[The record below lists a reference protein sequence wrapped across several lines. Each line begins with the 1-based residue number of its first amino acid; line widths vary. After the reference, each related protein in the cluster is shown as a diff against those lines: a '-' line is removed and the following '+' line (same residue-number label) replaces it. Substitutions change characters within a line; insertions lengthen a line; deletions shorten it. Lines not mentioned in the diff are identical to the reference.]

1 MLVNTGYCNSGDYN
15 SGNYNSGNYNS
26 GNYNSGNYNSGDCNS
41 GDYNSGDYNSGNYN
55 SGDCNSGN
63 CNSGYCN
70 SGDCN
75 SGNCNSGNCNS
86 GNYNSG
92 YRNSGFFNTEEP
104 NKIMLFNKW
113 VDMSYTDFIGKYD
126 LSVELPINS
135 WVCNEDLPEEEQTKE
150 TREMDGKL
158 VTLSYKEA
166 WKKWWEEHEDDHSK
180 FLELPNFDAEIF
192 KEITGIDIEEKE
204 EEMTM
209 EEVCKELGRTIKIK
223 K

>member
-1 MLVNTGYCNSGDYN
+1 MLVNTGYRNSGYRNSGYYNSGYYNSGYRNSGYYN
-15 SGNYNSGNYNS
+15 SGNR
-26 GNYNSGNYNSGDCNS
+26 
-41 GDYNSGDYNSGNYN
+41 
-55 SGDCNSGN
+55 
-63 CNSGYCN
+63 
-70 SGDCN
+70 
-75 SGNCNSGNCNS
+75 NS

-92 YRNSGFFNTEEP
+92 YRNSGDYNSGNCNSGFFNTEEP

-126 LSVELPINS
+126 LSIELPINS
-135 WVCNEDLPEEEQTKE
+135 WVCNEDLPGEEQTKE

-166 WKKWWEEHEDDHSK
+166 WKKWWEENEDEHNK

-192 KEITGIDIEEKE
+192 EEITGIDIEEKE